1 MLEACFH
8 QGAGLHRFMPQA
20 RLRVLGVAAPEHA
33 APQALEALWQVC
45 AVLQKLAGPVLVLDA
60 TAGESQ
66 DAPGLLHL
74 LQQAPW
80 HEREGAVAGGAA
92 HASASLAVLPA
103 ARGLPRLL
111 LLAQQAK
118 ALPLQGL
125 LPYFR
130 AYGVLVLLA
139 PADLLARLLEH
150 SATMPLIL
158 MPAGEAAM
166 LAAYHSA
173 KQFAVHAGLTSRV
186 VALLE
191 RGDPAERAQAQT
203 ALGNL
208 ERCAAQYLGGLVR
221 TTALQ
226 AQNPQDVQRL
236 ALQILENAGSIEA
249 LPAGMSEPQAMQRY
263 AGTPRSEAFN

>member
-45 AVLQKLAGPVLVLDA
+45 AALQKLAGPVLVLDG

-66 DAPGLLHL
+66 EAPGLLHL

-80 HEREGAVAGGAA
+80 HEREGAIAGGAA

-111 LLAQQAK
+111 HLAKDAQAP
-118 ALPLQGL
+118 ALQGL

-130 AYGVLVLLA
+130 AYGMLVLYA
-139 PADLLARLLEH
+139 PADLLGVLL
-150 SATMPLIL
+150 AQTAGMPLVL
-158 MPAGEAAM
+158 MSGDAEAVLAG
-166 LAAYHSA
+166 YHGA
-173 KQFAVHAGLTSRV
+173 KQLALHAGLTSRV

-191 RGDPAERAQAQT
+191 RGDAAERAQAQ
-203 ALGNL
+203 AVLDNL
-208 ERCAAQYLGGLVR
+208 RRCAQQYLGGLVH
-221 TTALQ
+221 TA
-226 AQNPQDVQRL
+226 AIHRQNPQDIQRL
-236 ALQILENAGSIEA
+236 ALQLLENAGSIEA
-249 LPAGMSEPQAMQRY
+249 QTASFAPLPAAADAAAHFVR
-263 AGTPRSEAFN
+263 RH

>member
-45 AVLQKLAGPVLVLDA
+45 AALQKLAGPVLVLDG

-66 DAPGLLHL
+66 EAPGLLHL

-80 HEREGAVAGGAA
+80 HERGAAVAGDAA
-92 HASASLAVLPA
+92 HAGKASLAVLPA

-111 LLAQQAK
+111 RLAEDAQAP
-118 ALPLQGL
+118 ALQGL

-130 AYGVLVLLA
+130 AYGMLVLYA
-139 PADLLARLLEH
+139 PADLLGVLL
-150 SATMPLIL
+150 AQTAGMPLVL
-158 MPAGEAAM
+158 MSGDAEAVLAG
-166 LAAYHSA
+166 YHAA
-173 KQFAVHAGLTSRV
+173 KQLALHAGLSSRV

-191 RGDPAERAQAQT
+191 RGDAAERAQAQ
-203 ALGNL
+203 AVLGNL
-208 ERCAAQYLGGLVR
+208 HRCARQYLGGLVH
-221 TTALQ
+221 TTAIHR
-226 AQNPQDVQRL
+226 QNPQDIQRL
-236 ALQILENAGSIEA
+236 ALQLLENAGSIEA
-249 LPAGMSEPQAMQRY
+249 QTASFTPLPAAADAAAHFVR
-263 AGTPRSEAFN
+263 RH